1 MMRAHPRL
9 LLRAIGKDLCP
20 CPWLILLLENMGM
33 FVIVDTAGNHVD
45 IPGSCAELALL
56 LTGCGILESW
66 PHLSPAAT
74 LGRMG
79 KWSLFLLLTQAAQWS
94 WVSWQECR

>member
-1 MMRAHPRL
+1 MRAQPRL
-9 LLRAIGKDLCP
+9 LLRATGKDLCP

-33 FVIVDTAGNHVD
+33 SVIVATARDHVD
-45 IPGSCAELALL
+45 IPGSYEELALL
-56 LTGCGILESW
+56 LTDCGTLESW

-79 KWSLFLLLTQAAQWS
+79 
-94 WVSWQECR
+94 E